1 MTDQPNTSAGSDNGV
16 DDLSFE
22 AALEELEAIV
32 RKLEAGEESLDAS
45 IALYQRGE
53 QLKKHCEARLKA
65 AREKIEQITLGADG
79 QPTGTAEYD
88 AG

>member
-1 MTDQPNTSAGSDNGV
+1 MTDQPTKV

-53 QLKKHCEARLKA
+53 ALKKHCESRLKA

-79 QPTGTAEYD
+79 QPAGTAEFD

>member
-1 MTDQPNTSAGSDNGV
+1 MTDQPTKV

-32 RKLEAGEESLDAS
+32 RKLEAGDESLDAS

-53 QLKKHCEARLKA
+53 ALKKHCETRLKS
-65 AREKIEQITLGADG
+65 AREKIEKITLDASGA
-79 QPTGTAEYD
+79 PTGTAAFD

>member
-1 MTDQPNTSAGSDNGV
+1 MTDQPTKV
-16 DDLSFE
+16 EDLSFE

-53 QLKKHCEARLKA
+53 ALKKHCETRLKA

-79 QPTGTAEYD
+79 QPTGTTEFD

>member
-1 MTDQPNTSAGSDNGV
+1 MTDSQKTPV

-22 AALEELEAIV
+22 QSLEELEAIV

-53 QLKKHCEARLKA
+53 ALKKHCEGRLKA
-65 AREKIEQITLGADG
+65 AREKIEQITLGGDG
-79 QPTGTAEYD
+79 QPTGTTDFEA
-88 AG
+88 

>member
-1 MTDQPNTSAGSDNGV
+1 MTDQAKQV

-53 QLKKHCEARLKA
+53 ALKKHCETRLKA

-79 QPTGTAEYD
+79 QPTGTTEFD